1 MIGPKMDLTANT
13 IATSGDTLILPAP
26 LFYWRTP
33 TQLERQF
40 SRINDQDTW
49 KQDLSVEY
57 NFIFTICKTSSF
69 SPHRRICAM
78 RLEQATLNWWP
89 IHTACSYLS
98 FSIAKLPWRGGRLI
112 RVASEK
118 GLLTLMEIWP
128 HLPFCGIRSRTIW
141 NISKFAAGVPWAC
154 VHYVCKTQIVTT
166 HKNWQTQMEQCEGNK
181 LILDKIPK

>member
-78 RLEQATLNWWP
+78 QLEQATLNWWP

-118 GLLTLMEIWP
+118 GLHRRWWKYGLTCLFAGSEVELFEIFP
-128 HLPFCGIRSRTIW
+128 SLPLVFPELVSIM
-141 NISKFAAGVPWAC
+141 C
-154 VHYVCKTQIVTT
+154 VK
-166 HKNWQTQMEQCEGNK
+166 
-181 LILDKIPK
+181 PR

>member
-118 GLLTLMEIWP
+118 GLQTLMEIWP

-141 NISKFAAGVPWAC
+141 NIS
-154 VHYVCKTQIVTT
+154 YT
-166 HKNWQTQMEQCEGNK
+166 K
-181 LILDKIPK
+181 LLNVGSTWPSVEPKEKIYLTKWRKRIIYFYLLIE